1 MVAGARWLFGSVL
14 AVLAERFVA
23 RRSSSGH
30 QVSDAGTP
38 GIIRH
43 LLADCGII
51 DDAMALE
58 DNEKLHMMPDA
69 TVGWTGHIVLL
80 EQHPAM

>member
-23 RRSSSGH
+23 HRSSSGH
-30 QVSDAGTP
+30 QVSEEARPPSSTIDDAIDDG
-38 GIIRH
+38 
-43 LLADCGII
+43 I

-69 TVGWTGHIVLL
+69 TVGWAGHIVLL
-80 EQHPAM
+80 EQHPTM